1 MFKKM
6 KRKPSEE
13 EVDYMVRNVVANM
26 ALSGFEMSPEEV
38 DILKE
43 IGRGNISA
51 KKYRRQI
58 IKRYKKAKDK

>member
-38 DILKE
+38 EILKE
-43 IGRGNISA
+43 IARGNISA
-51 KKYRRQI
+51 KKYRRQV